1 MISYGIK
8 NTFPTARPS
17 DRPSDRPLLTKADV
31 RLRKADVRLREDEV
45 YFTEKEGMNKAPRSG
60 ALTRKDTVDY
70 T

>member
-1 MISYGIK
+1 M
-8 NTFPTARPS
+8 A
-17 DRPSDRPLLTKADV
+17 DRPTVRPTITKADV